1 MTDAVD
7 KNSLPMQNSQPAE
20 TAAPAGGL
28 TLGEACE
35 ALGLPPSTFRQIIAE
50 FEDLL
55 DEGDEDEGDV
65 ATVSPAVMQRLR
77 SIVQWRNQGV
87 PSQEIRARLAGTPVA
102 ASAATETLDAER
114 LLLEQLERLNRELQK
129 SEERR
134 VEDRDRML
142 TAMMRT
148 QQEIQH
154 LRYSLTLSSRKDRKK
169 RGFFS
174 RLFG

>member
-1 MTDAVD
+1 MTDAVGR
-7 KNSLPMQNSQPAE
+7 KSQPTEE
-20 TAAPAGGL
+20 TRPTGGL

-35 ALGLPPSTFRQIIAE
+35 TLGLPPSTFRQIIGE

-55 DEGDEDEGDV
+55 DQADEDEGAV
-65 ATVSPAVMQRLR
+65 AMLSPAVMERLR

-87 PSQEIRARLAGTPVA
+87 PVQEIRARLQGAPLAAGS
-102 ASAATETLDAER
+102 SAAELQDHER
-114 LLLEQLERLNRELQK
+114 LLVEQLERMNRELQK

-169 RGFFS
+169 RGFLS

>member
-1 MTDAVD
+1 MTDAVE
-7 KNSLPMQNSQPAE
+7 KNSQPKE
-20 TAAPAGGL
+20 EPMPTGGL

-55 DEGDEDEGDV
+55 DEGDEDDGDV
-65 ATVSPAVMQRLR
+65 ATLSPAVMGRLR

-87 PSQEIRARLAGTPVA
+87 PAQEIRARLAGAPA
-102 ASAATETLDAER
+102 AATAAAEAVDAER

-169 RGFFS
+169 KGFFS